1 MHRQSVSASPFGG
14 LRFRAA
20 PWWLAA
26 LGAADGAAA
35 TISAAEPPR
44 GDAFERTKPS
54 SSARSR
60 HRLRP
65 S

>member
-1 MHRQSVSASPFGG
+1 MHRQSVSASLLGG

-26 LGAADGAAA
+26 PGAADA
-35 TISAAEPPR
+35 ISAAETPR
-44 GDAFERTKPS
+44 SGALKRPTTHP
-54 SSARSR
+54 SARSS
-60 HRLRP
+60 HRPRP